1 MEEKSKFNVV
11 AFFFLCHIIFFEK
24 PFLSIRIHF
33 FYWLLNNFMYMGKHV
48 VNAMADRAVTQ
59 CYHGQLLQDQKRYR
73 YNIVLK
79 AHSVHS

>member
-1 MEEKSKFNVV
+1 
-11 AFFFLCHIIFFEK
+11 
-24 PFLSIRIHF
+24 
-33 FYWLLNNFMYMGKHV
+33 MYMGKHV